1 MIEAI
6 YLDEG
11 ELISAGVDGYVRVW
25 DFETIDNADITDEN
39 VTFEMDPLAEIKAQY
54 YIIMPLFVKHLV
66 LNLSYDR
73 LVMM

>member
-39 VTFEMDPLAEIKAQY
+39 VTFEMDPLAEIKVCSLVTTIVEA
-54 YIIMPLFVKHLV
+54 PLFI
-66 LNLSYDR
+66 N
-73 LVMM
+73 

>member
-54 YIIMPLFVKHLV
+54 YIIMPLFIKHLI